1 VDRSYRIYPQTF
13 EPNFH
18 ELEYMVPAERAVEA
32 AGAVRDL
39 IRNRFPECIF
49 PMELRTTAAD
59 DGILSP
65 NFERDSAVISVS
77 GAPGTDYWPFLRA
90 IDETLRP
97 LAARPH
103 WGKLH
108 FMTRERLEEL
118 FPRFDRFVELRR
130 ELDPDGVFLNDHL
143 RELFE

>member
-1 VDRSYRIYPQTF
+1 
-13 EPNFH
+13 
-18 ELEYMVPAERAVEA
+18 
-32 AGAVRDL
+32 
-39 IRNRFPECIF
+39 
-49 PMELRTTAAD
+49 MELRTTAAD
-59 DGILSP
+59 EGFLSP

-77 GAPGTDYWPFLRA
+77 GAPGTDCWPFVHA

-97 LAARPH
+97 FAARPH

-130 ELDPDGVFLNDHL
+130 ELDPDGVFLNDHSSSSKDSYT
-143 RELFE
+143 ETGGWEGGSSGPAAGC